1 LNRYLKK
8 TGCKQMNIVSQ
19 KNKIF
24 TPPEWF
30 TQKAIWLSF
39 PHNKIHLSSKLE
51 TAPDKDGLT
60 LMKEFFWDF
69 INIVLDFQDIKLLF
83 DNEAMLMDNM
93 DKISSFI
100 HKPFKLSSLVV
111 PNNDI
116 WIRDF
121 GPIFAQDKLTNEK
134 VVVDFAF
141 NAWGEKFPPWDK
153 DNVLPAKV
161 AEIEGLKIYS
171 YDKFLEG
178 GAIDYSAKSYLIT
191 TRQCVLNTNR
201 NKNFTEKD
209 FEDLM
214 NEALGIEKLI
224 WLDKGIANDHTD
236 GHVDNTARFVDD
248 KLVVLS
254 YTENPE
260 SPNYE
265 ISKENLK
272 TLEAFSELEIIKL
285 PLPEPEG
292 FIEKAL
298 AYSYANFVFLNGA
311 IIVPTYNCPQD
322 KLALEILGKLFPE
335 RKVIGFDSSL
345 VIQQGGSLHCM
356 SKQEF
361 L

>member
-1 LNRYLKK
+1 MTTTY
-8 TGCKQMNIVSQ
+8 I
-19 KNKIF
+19 NKETQVR
-24 TPPEWF
+24 TPAEWLE
-30 TQKAIWLSF
+30 QKAVWLSF
-39 PHNKIHLSSKLE
+39 PHNKIHLSSKLASE
-51 TAPDKDGLT
+51 PDKDGLT
-60 LMKEFFWDF
+60 LMKEFFWRF
-69 INIVLDFQDIKLLF
+69 IDIVLDYQDIKLLF
-83 DNEAMLMDNM
+83 DTEAMLMENI
-93 DKISSFI
+93 DKLTSFAA
-100 HKPFKLSSLVV
+100 KPFKLISLVI

-121 GPIFAQDKLTNEK
+121 GPIFAIDKETEEK
-134 VVVDFAF
+134 IVVDFAF

-153 DNVLPAKV
+153 DNVLPTKV
-161 AEIEGLKIYS
+161 GELEGLTVQS

-178 GAIDYSAKSYLIT
+178 GAIDYSEKGYLLT

-209 FEDLM
+209 FEELLF
-214 NEALGIEKLI
+214 NALGIKQVI

-236 GHVDNTARFVDD
+236 GHVDNTARFIDD
-248 KLVVLS
+248 ERVVLS
-254 YTENPE
+254 YTENPV

-265 ISKENLK
+265 ISKENFK
-272 TLEAFSELEIIKL
+272 TLEAFSDLEVIKL

-322 KLALEILGKLFPE
+322 QQAIDILQKLFPD

-361 L
+361 M

>member
-1 LNRYLKK
+1 
-8 TGCKQMNIVSQ
+8 
-19 KNKIF
+19 
-24 TPPEWF
+24 
-30 TQKAIWLSF
+30 
-39 PHNKIHLSSKLE
+39 
-51 TAPDKDGLT
+51 
-60 LMKEFFWDF
+60 
-69 INIVLDFQDIKLLF
+69 
-83 DNEAMLMDNM
+83 MLMENI
-93 DKISSFI
+93 DKLTSFAA
-100 HKPFKLSSLVV
+100 KPFKLISLVI

-121 GPIFAQDKLTNEK
+121 GPIFAIDKETEEK
-134 VVVDFAF
+134 IVVDFAF

-161 AEIEGLKIYS
+161 GELEGLTVQS

-178 GAIDYSAKSYLIT
+178 GAIDYSEKGYLLT

-209 FEDLM
+209 FEELLF
-214 NEALGIEKLI
+214 NALGVKQVI

-236 GHVDNTARFVDD
+236 GHVDNTARFIDD
-248 KLVVLS
+248 ERVVLS
-254 YTENPE
+254 YTENPV

-265 ISKENLK
+265 ISKENFK
-272 TLEAFSELEIIKL
+272 TLEAFSDLEVIKL

-322 KLALEILGKLFPE
+322 QQAIDILQKLFPD

-361 L
+361 M

>member
-1 LNRYLKK
+1 MTTTY
-8 TGCKQMNIVSQ
+8 I
-19 KNKIF
+19 NKETLVH
-24 TPPEWF
+24 TPAEWLE
-30 TQKAIWLSF
+30 QKAVWLSF
-39 PHNKIHLSSKLE
+39 PHNKIHLSSKLPNE
-51 TAPDKDGLT
+51 SDKDGLT
-60 LMKEFFWDF
+60 LMKEFFWRF
-69 INIVLDFQDIKLLF
+69 IDIVLDYQDIKLLF
-83 DNEAMLMDNM
+83 DTEAMLMENI
-93 DKISSFI
+93 DKLTSLAA
-100 HKPFKLSSLVV
+100 KPFKLTSLVI

-121 GPIFAQDKLTNEK
+121 GPIFAIDKETEEK
-134 VVVDFAF
+134 IVVDFAF

-153 DNVLPAKV
+153 DNILPAKV
-161 AEIEGLKIYS
+161 GELEGLAVKS

-178 GAIDYSAKSYLIT
+178 GAIDYSEKGYLLT

-209 FEDLM
+209 FEELM
-214 NEALGIEKLI
+214 FNALGIKQVI

-236 GHVDNTARFVDD
+236 GHVDNTARFIDD
-248 KLVVLS
+248 TRVVLS

-265 ISKENLK
+265 ISKENFK
-272 TLEAFSELEIIKL
+272 ALEAFSDLEVIKL

-298 AYSYANFVFLNGA
+298 AYSYANFVFLNAA
-311 IIVPTYNCPQD
+311 IIVPTYNCSQD
-322 KLALEILGKLFPE
+322 QQAIDILQKLFPE

-361 L
+361 M

>member
-1 LNRYLKK
+1 
-8 TGCKQMNIVSQ
+8 MENID
-19 KNKIF
+19 KL
-24 TPPEWF
+24 T
-30 TQKAIWLSF
+30 SF
-39 PHNKIHLSSKLE
+39 
-51 TAPDKDGLT
+51 A
-60 LMKEFFWDF
+60 
-69 INIVLDFQDIKLLF
+69 
-83 DNEAMLMDNM
+83 A
-93 DKISSFI
+93 
-100 HKPFKLSSLVV
+100 KPFKLISLVI

-121 GPIFAQDKLTNEK
+121 GPIFAIDKETEEK
-134 VVVDFAF
+134 IVVDFAF

-161 AEIEGLKIYS
+161 GELEGLSVKS

-178 GAIDYSAKSYLIT
+178 GAIDYSEKGYLLT

-209 FEDLM
+209 FEELLF
-214 NEALGIEKLI
+214 NALGIKQVI
-224 WLDKGIANDHTD
+224 WLDNGIANDHTD
-236 GHVDNTARFVDD
+236 GHVDNTARFIDD
-248 KLVVLS
+248 ERVVLS

-265 ISKENLK
+265 ISKENFK
-272 TLEAFSELEIIKL
+272 MLEAFSDLEVIKL

-292 FIEKAL
+292 FLEKAL

-322 KLALEILGKLFPE
+322 QQAIDILQELFPD
-335 RKVIGFDSSL
+335 RKVIGFDSSV

-361 L
+361 M

>member
-1 LNRYLKK
+1 MTTTYINRETKVY
-8 TGCKQMNIVSQ
+8 
-19 KNKIF
+19 
-24 TPPEWF
+24 TPPEWLQ
-30 TQKAIWLSF
+30 QKAIWLSF
-39 PHNKIHLSSKLE
+39 PHNKIHLSSKLASE
-51 TAPDKDGLT
+51 PSKDGLT
-60 LMKEFFWDF
+60 LMKEFFWRF
-69 INIVLDFQDIKLLF
+69 IDTVLDYQDIKLLF
-83 DNEAMLMDNM
+83 DTEAMLMENV
-93 DKISSFI
+93 DKLTRFAA
-100 HKPFKLSSLVV
+100 KPFKLISLVL

-121 GPIFAQDKLTNEK
+121 GPIFAIDKETEEK
-134 VVVDFAF
+134 IVVDFAF

-153 DNVLPAKV
+153 DNILPATV
-161 AEIEGLKIYS
+161 GELEGLTVES

-178 GAIDYSAKSYLIT
+178 GAIDYSQRGYLLT

-209 FEDLM
+209 FEELVF
-214 NEALGIEKLI
+214 NALGIKQVI

-236 GHVDNTARFVDD
+236 GHVDNTARFIDD
-248 KLVVLS
+248 ERVVLS
-254 YTENPE
+254 YTENPA

-265 ISKENLK
+265 ISKENFK
-272 TLEAFSELEIIKL
+272 TLEAFSDLEIIKL

-322 KLALEILGKLFPE
+322 QQAIDILQKLFPE

-361 L
+361 M

>member
-1 LNRYLKK
+1 MTTTYINKETLVHTPAEWLEQK
-8 TGCKQMNIVSQ
+8 TV
-19 KNKIF
+19 
-24 TPPEWF
+24 
-30 TQKAIWLSF
+30 WLSF
-39 PHNKIHLSSKLE
+39 PHNKIHLSSKLASE
-51 TAPDKDGLT
+51 PDKDGLT
-60 LMKEFFWDF
+60 LMKEFFWRF
-69 INIVLDFQDIKLLF
+69 IDIVLDYQDIKLLF
-83 DNEAMLMDNM
+83 DTEAMLMENI
-93 DKISSFI
+93 DKLTSFAA
-100 HKPFKLSSLVV
+100 KPFKLISLVI

-121 GPIFAQDKLTNEK
+121 GPIFAIDKKTEEK
-134 VVVDFAF
+134 IVVDFAF

-153 DNVLPAKV
+153 DNVLPAAV
-161 AEIEGLKIYS
+161 GELEGLTVKS
-171 YDKFLEG
+171 YDNFLEG
-178 GAIDYSAKSYLIT
+178 GAIDYSEKGYLLT

-209 FEDLM
+209 FEELLF
-214 NEALGIEKLI
+214 NALGIKQVI
-224 WLDKGIANDHTD
+224 WLDNGIANDHTD
-236 GHVDNTARFVDD
+236 GHVDNTARFIDD
-248 KLVVLS
+248 ERVVLS

-265 ISKENLK
+265 ISKENFK
-272 TLEAFSELEIIKL
+272 TIEAFSDLEVIKL

-322 KLALEILGKLFPE
+322 QQAIDILQELFPD
-335 RKVIGFDSSL
+335 RKVIGFDSSV

-361 L
+361 M

>member
-1 LNRYLKK
+1 MSK
-8 TGCKQMNIVSQ
+8 TFIEQET
-19 KNKIF
+19 KIY
-24 TPPEWF
+24 TPPEWLE
-30 TQKAIWLSF
+30 QKAIWLSF
-39 PHNKIHLSSKLE
+39 PHNKIHLSSSL
-51 TAPDKDGLT
+51 PDQPGKDGLS
-60 LMKEFFWDF
+60 LMKEFFWNF
-69 INIVLDFQDIKLLF
+69 IDIVLNYQDIKLLF
-83 DNEAMLMDNM
+83 DNEAMLMENM
-93 DKISSFI
+93 DKISSFAE
-100 HKPFKLSSLVV
+100 KPFKLIALVI

-121 GPIFAQDKLTNEK
+121 GPIFAIDKETQK
-134 VVVDFAF
+134 KIVVDFAF

-153 DNVLPAKV
+153 DNVLPAKI
-161 AEIEGLKIYS
+161 AEREGLMLKS

-178 GAIDYSAKSYLIT
+178 GAIDYSHKAYLLT
-191 TRQCVLNTNR
+191 TRQCVLNENR

-209 FEDLM
+209 FEELLFT
-214 NEALGIEKLI
+214 ALGIKKVI

-236 GHVDNTARFVDD
+236 GHVDNTARFIDD
-248 KLVVLS
+248 KRVVLS

-260 SPNYE
+260 SPNYD
-265 ISKENLK
+265 ISKENYASLSAY
-272 TLEAFSELEIIKL
+272 EDLEIIKL

-292 FIEKAL
+292 YLQKAL

-311 IIVPTYNCPQD
+311 IIVPIYNCKQD
-322 KLALEILGKLFPE
+322 KEALDILQKLFPD

>member
-1 LNRYLKK
+1 MTTTYINKETQVRTPAEWLEQK
-8 TGCKQMNIVSQ
+8 T
-19 KNKIF
+19 
-24 TPPEWF
+24 
-30 TQKAIWLSF
+30 IWLSF
-39 PHNKIHLSSKLE
+39 PHNKLHLNSKLASE
-51 TAPDKDGLT
+51 PDKDGLT
-60 LMKEFFWDF
+60 LMKEFFWRF
-69 INIVLDFQDIKLLF
+69 IDIVLDYQDIKLLF
-83 DNEAMLMDNM
+83 DTEAMLMENI
-93 DKISSFI
+93 DKLTSFAA
-100 HKPFKLSSLVV
+100 KPFKLISLVI

-121 GPIFAQDKLTNEK
+121 GPIFAIDKETEEK
-134 VVVDFAF
+134 IVVDFAF

-161 AEIEGLKIYS
+161 GELEGLSVKS

-178 GAIDYSAKSYLIT
+178 GAIDYSEKGYLLT

-209 FEDLM
+209 FEELM
-214 NEALGIEKLI
+214 FNALGIKQVI
-224 WLDKGIANDHTD
+224 WLNKGIANDHTD
-236 GHVDNTARFVDD
+236 GHVDNTARFIDD
-248 KLVVLS
+248 ERVVLS
-254 YTENPE
+254 YTENPA

-265 ISKENLK
+265 ISKENFK
-272 TLEAFSELEIIKL
+272 TLEAFSDLEVIKL

-292 FIEKAL
+292 FLEKAL

-322 KLALEILGKLFPE
+322 QQAIDILQKLFPD

-361 L
+361 M

>member
-1 LNRYLKK
+1 MTTTYINKETLVRTPAEWLEQK
-8 TGCKQMNIVSQ
+8 TV
-19 KNKIF
+19 
-24 TPPEWF
+24 
-30 TQKAIWLSF
+30 WLSF
-39 PHNKIHLSSKLE
+39 PHNKIHLSSKLASE
-51 TAPDKDGLT
+51 PDKDGLT
-60 LMKEFFWDF
+60 LMKEFFWRF
-69 INIVLDFQDIKLLF
+69 IDIVLDYQDIKLLF
-83 DNEAMLMDNM
+83 DTEAMLMENI
-93 DKISSFI
+93 DKLSSFAA
-100 HKPFKLSSLVV
+100 KPFKLISLVI

-121 GPIFAQDKLTNEK
+121 GPIFAIDKETEEK
-134 VVVDFAF
+134 IVVDFAF

-161 AEIEGLKIYS
+161 GELEGLTVQS

-178 GAIDYSAKSYLIT
+178 GAIDYSEKGYLLT

-209 FEDLM
+209 FEELLF
-214 NEALGIEKLI
+214 NALGIKQVI

-236 GHVDNTARFVDD
+236 GHVDNTARFIDD
-248 KLVVLS
+248 ERVVLS

-265 ISKENLK
+265 ISKENFK
-272 TLEAFSELEIIKL
+272 TLEAFSDLEVIKL

-322 KLALEILGKLFPE
+322 QQAIDILQKLFPD

-361 L
+361 M